1 MSPETTAYALPFVA
15 AAATQTAVAG
25 GKGAMLA
32 RLFQAGFPVPLGCI
46 LTSHALTH
54 YVDVQNELPLQKP
67 IPIELQ
73 AALQV
78 ALDALGSAPSG
89 WAVRSSA
96 VAEDSA
102 IASFAGIYDSVLNVA
117 EAQLWDA
124 IRSCWSSWW
133 SDRAKSYRQRLGLSH
148 VPLMAVVVQHM
159 VPAQCAGVAFTVD
172 PMSGDATQM
181 VVNVAPGLGI
191 DVVSGIVEPEQ
202 YWLSKAPDIRVL
214 DTRLPPAATRSLLT
228 SEITADLG
236 TQLLRIEILC
246 GAPQDVEWAWD
257 GEQCWIV
264 QSRPITTVGQQT
276 TDHDVAFGPDT
287 WTNANLKDVLPG
299 LVSPLSWSILGT
311 ELDDAIRIQ
320 YARRNYTWPA
330 ARKTVRRFWGR
341 IYFNMSLFQQAGY
354 EVFGVLPEALIP
366 QLGGAAVQ
374 GFTPPPS
381 PPGWRLRLRWLRN
394 FVSAMRFCKH
404 LRQEVPNRF
413 AEVHQ
418 YWQQQRQRMSQLG
431 REARIEA
438 LTTRPETEQAFLL
451 FHLDLTAALNV
462 YLTLLRQC
470 MQRYLPE
477 AEGGRFADLVT
488 GLGGVHSA
496 EHSYRLWELSRLA
509 RQEPA
514 IMAFL
519 ACRDWHTWR
528 ETLAPTRLAAPWQTF
543 LETYGHRGLYEVD
556 IANPRWRER
565 PDYLFDLL
573 AAYAALE
580 PDTSPFD
587 PEGQAKRR
595 QQAEAATLRRIPY
608 WLRPWFRRIL
618 NRTQAF
624 SRYREQSKS
633 HLVRLI
639 DLARQ
644 RCLQAADDLVQTGFL
659 DERDAVFFLE
669 RDELVAAL
677 QGESPRASIQHRVA
691 QRQLER
697 QRYAALHPPDV
708 ILGEQ
713 PVYEPV
719 CEMMLSDRGRVLT
732 GLPSSPG
739 RVVGT
744 ARILRTPHDSDR
756 LQAGDILVAPSTDPG
771 WTPLFLLASG
781 LVMETGGYL
790 SHGAIVAREYGIP
803 AVLNVPQAMQRIPD
817 GTTITLDGGAGTI
830 QLYESTSSH

>member
-1 MSPETTAYALPFVA
+1 
-15 AAATQTAVAG
+15 
-25 GKGAMLA
+25 
-32 RLFQAGFPVPLGCI
+32 
-46 LTSHALTH
+46 
-54 YVDVQNELPLQKP
+54 
-67 IPIELQ
+67 
-73 AALQV
+73 
-78 ALDALGSAPSG
+78 
-89 WAVRSSA
+89 
-96 VAEDSA
+96 
-102 IASFAGIYDSVLNVA
+102 
-117 EAQLWDA
+117 
-124 IRSCWSSWW
+124 
-133 SDRAKSYRQRLGLSH
+133 
-148 VPLMAVVVQHM
+148 
-159 VPAQCAGVAFTVD
+159 
-172 PMSGDATQM
+172 
-181 VVNVAPGLGI
+181 
-191 DVVSGIVEPEQ
+191 
-202 YWLSKAPDIRVL
+202 
-214 DTRLPPAATRSLLT
+214 
-228 SEITADLG
+228 
-236 TQLLRIEILC
+236 
-246 GAPQDVEWAWD
+246 
-257 GEQCWIV
+257 
-264 QSRPITTVGQQT
+264 
-276 TDHDVAFGPDT
+276 
-287 WTNANLKDVLPG
+287 
-299 LVSPLSWSILGT
+299 
-311 ELDDAIRIQ
+311 
-320 YARRNYTWPA
+320 
-330 ARKTVRRFWGR
+330 
-341 IYFNMSLFQQAGY
+341 
-354 EVFGVLPEALIP
+354 
-366 QLGGAAVQ
+366 
-374 GFTPPPS
+374 
-381 PPGWRLRLRWLRN
+381 
-394 FVSAMRFCKH
+394 
-404 LRQEVPNRF
+404 
-413 AEVHQ
+413 
-418 YWQQQRQRMSQLG
+418 
-431 REARIEA
+431 
-438 LTTRPETEQAFLL
+438 
-451 FHLDLTAALNV
+451 
-462 YLTLLRQC
+462 
-470 MQRYLPE
+470 
-477 AEGGRFADLVT
+477 
-488 GLGGVHSA
+488 
-496 EHSYRLWELSRLA
+496 
-509 RQEPA
+509 
-514 IMAFL
+514 
-519 ACRDWHTWR
+519 
-528 ETLAPTRLAAPWQTF
+528 LAAPWQTF

-556 IANPRWRER
+556 IANPRWREQ

-580 PDTSPFD
+580 LDTPPFD
-587 PEGQAKRR
+587 PERQAQHR
-595 QQAEAATLRRIPY
+595 QQAETATLRRIPY